1 MKRIFIPNAAEK
13 IINKLKEMGHEAY
26 IVGGCVRDALLGR
39 RAYDYDITT
48 SALPSEVKALFTKTV
63 DTGISHGTVTVISDG
78 EAYEVTTF
86 RIDGEYLDSRHPES
100 VAYTKNVE
108 RDLERRDFT
117 VNALCY
123 NHEAGLVDVFGGL
136 SDLEQKVI
144 RAVGDPYLRFEEDA
158 LRVFR
163 GIRFSATLGFKIE
176 DITRQAIFDCKGR
189 LANVSA
195 ERIYVEWLKL
205 LGGDGAYDVIC
216 EYRDV
221 ISECIPEFKMLNMPD
236 RVKFNALS
244 AKERQI
250 VLLASCADAD
260 SFDKAMRRLKVDNK
274 TREYGVCVI
283 KNLVLRDN
291 VSDDDLKLF
300 LITLSDEC
308 ALSCARVAFA
318 MGVCGEDVE
327 KRIRSLLDAD
337 NPRRISQL
345 AIGGKEIMESGYRGK
360 KVGSILDAL
369 LRAAALGKVENTEE
383 ALISYVN
390 DMKML

>member
-1 MKRIFIPNAAEK
+1 MKRIFIPDAAEK

-176 DITRQAIFDCKGR
+176 DITREAIFECKGK

-195 ERIYVEWLKL
+195 ERIYVEFH
-205 LGGDGAYDVIC
+205 I
-216 EYRDV
+216 
-221 ISECIPEFKMLNMPD
+221 
-236 RVKFNALS
+236 
-244 AKERQI
+244 
-250 VLLASCADAD
+250 
-260 SFDKAMRRLKVDNK
+260 
-274 TREYGVCVI
+274 
-283 KNLVLRDN
+283 LVHP
-291 VSDDDLKLF
+291 S
-300 LITLSDEC
+300 
-308 ALSCARVAFA
+308 
-318 MGVCGEDVE
+318 
-327 KRIRSLLDAD
+327 
-337 NPRRISQL
+337 
-345 AIGGKEIMESGYRGK
+345 
-360 KVGSILDAL
+360 
-369 LRAAALGKVENTEE
+369 
-383 ALISYVN
+383 
-390 DMKML
+390 